1 MVDDNL
7 KHIQE
12 ELQFE
17 ILVDSKGHRLM
28 GDKKYIMH
36 VPASI
41 PQCNFWSVIIYDD
54 QTKLIIKTDQA
65 WPSIHSQMKE
75 MVKNDDETIDIF
87 FGPDN
92 PSGKNNNWLKTIPG
106 NGWYLVFRLYGT
118 ESEKAHAWKPGKIQE
133 IS

>member
-41 PQCNFWSVIIYDD
+41 PQCNFWSAIIYDD

-75 MVKNDDETIDIF
+75 MVKNDDGTLNIF

-92 PSGKNNNWLKTIPG
+92 PSGKNNWLKTVPG
-106 NGWYLVFRLYGT
+106 NGWYLIFRLYGT
-118 ESEKAHAWKPGKIQE
+118 ASEMPLAWKPGEIQE
-133 IS
+133 MG